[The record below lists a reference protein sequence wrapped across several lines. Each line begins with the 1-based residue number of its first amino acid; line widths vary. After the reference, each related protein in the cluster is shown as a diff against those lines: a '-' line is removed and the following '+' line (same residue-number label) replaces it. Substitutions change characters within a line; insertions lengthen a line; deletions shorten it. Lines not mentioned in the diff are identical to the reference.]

1 MLALRRGLDALVYL
15 NEHDGANA
23 LDLSRALRMPRATTY
38 RLLKTLQAAG
48 YVQQSASDHRLRLTG
63 KVALLSR
70 GLTLDHLLASVAKPY
85 MLEITQ
91 SLKWPVSLSTL
102 AGTESI
108 VRENT
113 DAESPLA
120 ADRFRVGYRM
130 SLTTTATG
138 LCILAHLPPEEFM
151 ALRGRLPDRDRAALN
166 VMLRDIKLRGY
177 ATYDRR
183 RQSTAATSIAV
194 PIIDSGTRLR
204 AALTIRYPKSALADR
219 TAAARF
225 VPVLRDAAHR
235 IAAAFQSSGV

>member
-1 MLALRRGLDALVYL
+1 MLALRRGLEALMYL
-15 NEHDGANA
+15 NEHDGASA
-23 LDLSRALRMPRATTY
+23 LELSRALRMPRATTY
-38 RLLKTLQAAG
+38 RILSTLRATG
-48 YVQQSASDHRLRLTG
+48 YVQQSDSDHRLRLTG

-70 GLTLDHLLASVAKPY
+70 GPTLDHLLASVAKPF
-85 MLEITQ
+85 MIEVTQ
-91 SLKWPVSLSTL
+91 RLKWPVSLSTL

-120 ADRFRVGYRM
+120 ADRFKIGYRM

-138 LCILAHLPPEEFM
+138 LCILAHLPVAELA
-151 ALRGRLPDRDRAALN
+151 ALRSRLSERDRAGLDLT
-166 VMLRDIKLRGY
+166 LRDIKLRGY

-225 VPVLRDAAHR
+225 VPVLREAAHR
-235 IAAAFQSSGV
+235 IAAAFQASGA